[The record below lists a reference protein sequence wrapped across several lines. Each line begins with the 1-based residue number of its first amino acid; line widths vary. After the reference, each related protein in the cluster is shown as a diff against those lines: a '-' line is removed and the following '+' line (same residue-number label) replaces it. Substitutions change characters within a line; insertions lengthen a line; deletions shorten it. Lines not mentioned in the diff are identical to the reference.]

1 MGAEVKKKKLIHKFL
16 MLARRMSRRGTC
28 LALGTLLMCAQAG
41 AFFVPLPSVFLR
53 PLPARVSACSRTRTL
68 MQTTEKTSTIAAHK
82 KPAQVDEVNKYSA
95 DTHPPYGET
104 GGAMLLMEDVLI
116 SRGTATC

>member
-1 MGAEVKKKKLIHKFL
+1 
-16 MLARRMSRRGTC
+16 MSRRSTF

-41 AFFVPLPSVFLR
+41 AFFVPLPSVFSR
-53 PLPARVSACSRTRTL
+53 SLPARVSACSRTRTL